1 MERKKEKKMKPFIIG
16 TLLGL
21 LLGSLITIQFR
32 KTETQYVNKTDT
44 LLITKTVE
52 VPKIVIKNIPYRMQL
67 PQDENEPTTFK
78 YQFDQDS
85 IKFVVVLESQIEP
98 IDIYVKDFE
107 VQPPKFTFIDTIVN
121 KTYIQSVDTIKSI
134 AGYSGATVTGFY
146 LGSQD
151 YKTAIVVGSITF
163 AIVYFW
169 DEIERIW
176 KWTQKLFM

>member
-1 MERKKEKKMKPFIIG
+1 MEREKEEKMKPFIIG

-21 LLGSLITIQFR
+21 LIGSLITIQFR

-67 PQDENEPTTFK
+67 PQDENEPTIYK

-107 VQPPKFTFIDTIVN
+107 VQPPKFTFIDTIIN
-121 KTYIQSVDTIKSI
+121 KTYIQSIDSTKLAVI
-134 AGYSGATVTGFY
+134 GSGAVLTGFLIAKEY
-146 LGSQD
+146 YISALVVSLASAIYW
-151 YKTAIVVGSITF
+151 YK
-163 AIVYFW
+163 
-169 DEIERIW
+169 DEW
-176 KWTQKLFM
+176 F